1 MKRVALAV
9 AVVAAAIAGVI
20 GLASVTQNR
29 PDAVLPGSETS
40 LEFRVSTKDYQRGE
54 SAAATALW
62 SVCSASVGGDV
73 SPVPVP
79 QGAAWRVSVS
89 PAIGEH
95 GEKRLVT
102 ESK

>member
-1 MKRVALAV
+1 VE
-9 AVVAAAIAGVI
+9 
-20 GLASVTQNR
+20 LASMTQNR
-29 PDAVLPGSETS
+29 PDAVFPGSETS

-73 SPVPVP
+73 SPIPVP
-79 QGAAWRVSVS
+79 QGDAWRVSVS

-95 GEKRLVT
+95 GEKRLVGCLEDLT
-102 ESK
+102 LDRVLGEVVSVRRTG